1 MLLRSAREYVIYSRH
16 QHAQAEADEQ
26 TDHKHLI
33 TKLGMF
39 AQKLKI
45 EDSQP
50 DEEYAAGQVTPDVD
64 LQGFK
69 VMRNSVK
76 SSLYGTVR

>member
-1 MLLRSAREYVIYSRH
+1 MIYGGH

-33 TKLGMF
+33 TQLGMF
-39 AQKLKI
+39 PQKLKI

-50 DEEYAAGQVTPDVD
+50 YEEYAASQVTPDVD
-64 LQGFK
+64 LQK
-69 VMRNSVK
+69 IK
-76 SSLYGTVR
+76 IH